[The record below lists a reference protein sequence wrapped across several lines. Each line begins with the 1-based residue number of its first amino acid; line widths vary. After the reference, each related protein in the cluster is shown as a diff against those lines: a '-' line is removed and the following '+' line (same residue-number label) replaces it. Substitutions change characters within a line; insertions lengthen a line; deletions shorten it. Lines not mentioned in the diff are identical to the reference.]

1 MARGPES
8 HDLMLLLGPVSY
20 LDCLVFCVFLA
31 PQLIWHVGFFETVW
45 CVLQALPFFSVK
57 LPVGLM
63 RERYFLP
70 PENQSLFVQKASSF
84 EDFVIRCVR
93 YAFEHVPAKI
103 GRVFFSKEV
112 ALPFMQF
119 RLLRHG
125 YFRCPVPWREHREES
140 FHGIWLIKNP
150 EEKPDFVLF
159 YAHGGGFSMGS
170 SYFYLEFLLTWLS
183 ELEALG
189 YSNPAIFALEYTLV
203 PDAAFPTQLNE
214 AVRGYEHVLK
224 VVQDPSLLCVSGDSA
239 GATLILSLLL
249 HLGSQEANGI
259 GYGRRLPVPA
269 LAVLISPWVT
279 LVSTRHRNTV
289 SDYLDVKQ
297 LHQYGMQFAGGK
309 MPEKEPLVS
318 PGCCKDMSLWKR
330 SSPSKGIYITY
341 GTEEVFAP
349 EIEDFI
355 GTVQETVVVKSE
367 AAVGGIHAWPVASLF
382 LSSNVNERLGGLRTI
397 SKEIRQCI
405 P

>member
-1 MARGPES
+1 MTRGPEG
-8 HDLMLLLGPVSY
+8 HDMMLLLGPVSY
-20 LDCLVFCVFLA
+20 LDCLVFCVFLV
-31 PQLIWHVGFFETVW
+31 PQLIWRVGFFETTR
-45 CVLQALPFFSVK
+45 CVLQALPFFLLR
-57 LPVGLM
+57 LPVQFL
-63 RERYFLP
+63 RERYLFP
-70 PENQSLFVQKASSF
+70 PEKQALFVQKASPF

-93 YAFEHVPAKI
+93 YAFKHVPANI

-112 ALPFMQF
+112 ALPFVQF

-125 YFRCPVPWREHREES
+125 YFKCPVPWREHRGES
-140 FHGIWLIKNP
+140 FQGIWMIKDP
-150 EEKPDFVLF
+150 KEKPDFVLF

-203 PDAAFPTQLNE
+203 PDAAFPTQLEE
-214 AVRGYEHVLK
+214 AVRGYEYVLE
-224 VVQDPSLLCVSGDSA
+224 VVQDPSLVCVSGDSA

-249 HLGSQEANGI
+249 HLGSQEANGV

-269 LAVLISPWVT
+269 LAVFISPWVT
-279 LVSTRHRNTV
+279 LVSTRHRNTA

-297 LHQYGMQFAGGK
+297 LHRYGMQFAGRK
-309 MPEKEPLVS
+309 MPEKELLVS
-318 PGCCKDMSLWKR
+318 PGRCRDVSLWKR

-341 GTEEVFAP
+341 GTEEVFAS
-349 EIEDFI
+349 EIEEFI
-355 GTVQETVVVKSE
+355 GTLQETTVVKSE
-367 AAVGGIHAWPVASLF
+367 VAVGGIHAWPVASLF
-382 LSSNVNERLGGLRTI
+382 LSSNVDKRLGGLRTI

-405 P
+405 H